1 MTKVTWWIEPLPSK
15 SIEVLNDQAL
25 LDTLKMTMQLN
36 RLLVRGGDL
45 PAVGRMWEGNP
56 VGLQVYGMLLCLEA
70 NHKRGLDAD
79 FFQEFAQP
87 ARKIIEEGG
96 CFAMPPWHQD
106 EDVHISHIAAI
117 EREGLWRSDEHRIEL
132 DEEDEFWPV
141 LWPVATESGG
151 YELMVNKKDREAMA
165 VDDLWLP
172 DEVRAR
178 VVNL

>member
-1 MTKVTWWIEPLPSK
+1 MKVTWW
-15 SIEVLNDQAL
+15 
-25 LDTLKMTMQLN
+25 LDTLPGMWLERISDEALLETIRTSLALC
-36 RLLVRGGDL
+36 RLFRRGGEL
-45 PAVGRMWEGNP
+45 PAVGRMWKNH
-56 VGLQVYGMLLCLEA
+56 VLALHAYGCLLSIEA
-70 NHKRGLDAD
+70 NHKRGLDEDSFAD
-79 FFQEFAQP
+79 FGTP
-87 ARKIIEEGG
+87 GRKLAEEGAR
-96 CFAMPPWHQD
+96 FALPRWHDD

-132 DEEDEFWPV
+132 DEEDGFWPV